1 MTSTS
6 QPLASAPALE
16 TPRLRLRGLKA
27 SDLDAFH
34 AMYADPLVYKFLAP
48 KALTREEAWA
58 RMLRVSGL
66 WVLAGYGYWALE
78 DKASGAL
85 AGIAGF
91 AEFHRTI
98 TPSIAGK
105 PEFGWALAS
114 AFHGQRLSTEAVT
127 AIQAWGDK
135 ELQSDETSCIIA
147 TRNEPSIYLGHK
159 IGFKTIG
166 ECLYSDEPHL
176 VLTRA
181 RQ

>member
-1 MTSTS
+1 MKSNN
-6 QPLASAPALE
+6 QPAAVAPALE
-16 TPRLRLRGLKA
+16 TTRLRLRGLRA
-27 SDLDAFH
+27 SDLDAFQ
-34 AMYADPLVYKFLAP
+34 AMYSDPLVYKFLAP

-58 RMLRVSGL
+58 RMLRLSGL

-91 AEFHRTI
+91 AEFHRTL

-127 AIQAWGDK
+127 AVQAWGDQT
-135 ELQSDETSCIIA
+135 LQSDETSCIIA
-147 TRNEPSIYLGHK
+147 TRNEPSIYLAHK
-159 IGFKTIG
+159 IGFKTIA
-166 ECLYSDEPHL
+166 ECLYNEEPHL
-176 VLTRA
+176 VLMRK
-181 RQ
+181 RP